1 MEVVEMLEL
10 DQVKGGISGWVM
22 VGIAAV
28 VVFLAGVFE
37 GITNPNPCSK

>member
-1 MEVVEMLEL
+1 MEVVEMVEL

-37 GITNPNPCSK
+37 GIT